1 MAPRANLSPLALGLG
16 PVNVLAANR
25 LGPRRRRAAMMWAGE
40 RRGQYAAPIAC
51 LRVAG
56 SSSTASMRWATSA
69 REIE

>member
-1 MAPRANLSPLALGLG
+1 MAPHANPSPLALGLG
-16 PVNVLAANR
+16 PVNVAAANR
-25 LGPRRRRAAMMWAGE
+25 LGPRRRRAVMWAGE
-40 RRGQYAAPIAC
+40 RRGQYATPIAC